1 MSHTHSTT
9 KRRTF
14 KHLTAYQRGQIE
26 AMLRLGVPKV
36 KIAKDLGIARS
47 TLYAEIKRGTV
58 TQKRSD
64 WTYYE
69 QYFAQSGQIRYER
82 NREKSGKPSKFNAAQ
97 DFIRYVENAILKD
110 KHSPDAI
117 CGRAK
122 RMNLFEVSVCTK
134 TIYNY
139 IAKGLLK
146 VKNIDLRQKV
156 RRKHKEKKTHE
167 HSRRFGESIEHR
179 DPLIDERCTFGN
191 WELDTIVGKKNTDAV
206 LLAADERKQRKR
218 HLIKIRAKTA
228 EAVAEGIA
236 KLRVLY
242 GAQFSQVFRTITC
255 DNGSEFA
262 RLQEA
267 VPEAKVY
274 YAHPYAPWERGTN
287 EKQNALVRYFIP
299 KGMDMT
305 NLTEE
310 DVQRVE
316 DWINTLPRKILDY
329 ETPQERFDIA
339 LKTLHT

>member
-1 MSHTHSTT
+1 MSHAHSTT

-47 TLYAEIKRGTV
+47 TPYAEIKRGTV

-82 NREKSGKPSKFNAAQ
+82 NRENSGKPSKFNAAK
-97 DFIRYVENAILKD
+97 DFIKHVEGYILK
-110 KHSPDAI
+110 HGYAP
-117 CGRAK
+117 
-122 RMNLFEVSVCTK
+122 
-134 TIYNY
+134 
-139 IAKGLLK
+139 
-146 VKNIDLRQKV
+146 
-156 RRKHKEKKTHE
+156 EK
-167 HSRRFGESIEHR
+167 S
-179 DPLIDERCTFGN
+179 
-191 WELDTIVGKKNTDAV
+191 TDAV

-218 HLIKIRAKTA
+218 HLIKIRAKTT

-242 GAQFSQVFRTITC
+242 GVQFSQVFRTITC

-267 VPEAKVY
+267 VPETKVY

-316 DWINTLPRKILDY
+316 DWINTLPRKIIGY
-329 ETPQERFDIA
+329 ETPQARFDA
-339 LKTLHT
+339 VLKNLRP